1 MPKKLSPYE
10 RALRDLPKRSNAD
23 IDATDAMQDKDSQS
37 PLWELAWAVLHE
49 LDLREE
55 GEDDCEHIKTKVWR
69 AWLTKHAP
77 TEGFPQEWRR

>member
-1 MPKKLSPYE
+1 MPAKLSPYE
-10 RALRDLPKRSNAD
+10 RALRDLPKRSNAN
-23 IDATDAMQDKDSQS
+23 IDATDAMQATNSQG

-55 GEDDCEHIKTKVWR
+55 GEDDCEHVNPKVWR

-77 TEGFPQEWRR
+77 TDGFPQQWRR